1 VNIWPIGIKC
11 VLLRHW
17 KQIERK
23 NMSEEIARFTLED
36 QRQYEES
43 IKAYRDIVNAINTA
57 KKEAREEGKAE
68 GLAQGRE
75 EGMAQGREEGMAKGR
90 AEGIE
95 QGMAQGRHEAMLE
108 MAKSLLAA
116 GVDLN
121 VIQQAT
127 GLSAENLESIQMMS

>member
-1 VNIWPIGIKC
+1 MREEPNNHVNIWPIGIKC

-68 GLAQGRE
+68 GLAQGRA
-75 EGMAQGREEGMAKGR
+75 EGIEQ
-90 AEGIE
+90 GIE

-108 MAKSLLAA
+108 MAKKLLAA

-121 VIQQAT
+121 VIQQTT
-127 GLSAENLESIQMMS
+127 GLSAENLESIQMIK

>member
-1 VNIWPIGIKC
+1 
-11 VLLRHW
+11 
-17 KQIERK
+17 
-23 NMSEEIARFTLED
+23 MSEEIARFTLED

-75 EGMAQGREEGMAKGR
+75 EGMAKGR

-95 QGMAQGRHEAMLE
+95 QGMAQGRHEAILE
-108 MAKSLLAA
+108 MAKKLLAA

-121 VIQQAT
+121 VIQQTT
-127 GLSAENLESIQMMS
+127 GLPAENLWKRF

>member
-1 VNIWPIGIKC
+1 
-11 VLLRHW
+11 
-17 KQIERK
+17 
-23 NMSEEIARFTLED
+23 MSEEIARFTLED

-68 GLAQGRE
+68 GLALGRE
-75 EGMAQGREEGMAKGR
+75 E
-90 AEGIE
+90 
-95 QGMAQGRHEAMLE
+95 GMAQGRHEAMLE

-121 VIQQAT
+121 VIQQTT
-127 GLSAENLESIQMMS
+127 GLSAENLESIQTMN